1 MNPTYPPAETFLSE
15 AQELVEIAKQRGLL
29 LRIMGALAIRLHSK
43 EYVELHKKL
52 KRLGEREFTDI
63 DFMTLGKQ
71 RREVRKLLEEK
82 GYKIDPM
89 VLGLFGYKRH
99 IYHNPKNNINV
110 DVFFDKLEMCHT
122 IDFKN
127 RLEVDYPTISLA
139 DLLLEKM
146 QIVHINEKDIKDTIV
161 LLRAHNVSD
170 NDKETVNAKYIAK
183 LLSKDWGF
191 WYTVTTNLKKLEKF
205 LNKYD
210 ALTNEDRKDVSAKIY
225 TLMEYIDKEPK
236 SIGWRLR
243 ARTGPRKKWYRDV
256 EEVSR

>member
-1 MNPTYPPAETFLSE
+1 MRSTYPPAETFLSE
-15 AQELVEIAKQRGLL
+15 ARELSEAAKQRGLL
-29 LRIMGALAIRLHSK
+29 LRIMGALAIRLHSE

-52 KRLGEREFTDI
+52 KRLGKREFTDI

-71 RREVRKLLEEK
+71 RKGVRKLLEER

-122 IDFKN
+122 IDFRK

-146 QIVHINEKDIKDTIV
+146 QIVHINEKDIKDAIV
-161 LLRAHNVSD
+161 LLRAHNIGDS
-170 NDKETVNAKYIAK
+170 DKEVVNAKYIAK
-183 LLSKDWGF
+183 LLSRDWGF
-191 WYTVTTNLKKLEKF
+191 WYTVTTNLKKKEKF
-205 LNKYD
+205 LQKYD
-210 ALTNEDRKDVSAKIY
+210 ALTNEDRKDVSAKIRIL
-225 TLMEYIDKEPK
+225 TEYIDKEQK
-236 SIGWRLR
+236 TLGWRLR
-243 ARTGPRKKWYRDV
+243 ARTGPKKKWYRDV